1 MGPKRSKSLPSN
13 KKNNTKVE
21 QQSLPKNNN
30 AEKENFKFIS

>member
-13 KKNNTKVE
+13 KKNNAKVV
-21 QQSLPKNNN
+21 QPSIPKNNN